1 MDDPESLLLL
11 LILCVTLLVTVFSIF
26 YTALLN
32 ISRSRLKALCGDNS
46 RNADVVGELL
56 TSYVDVLVVLRIW
69 KGAGLLII
77 GVATGIW
84 CISSF
89 TGSPLA
95 VVGVL
100 LSLAVVIFL
109 IEIISWKV
117 IPASS
122 EIIALRTA
130 GLIRFIHRL
139 SYPFVYF
146 FMLITSPFTKKIEEK
161 TEAKGTVTEDE
172 IKMMVEQASLQGVL
186 LKEEKEMIHSV
197 FELGETIAREIMVPR
212 LDIVAVELKSPLSTV
227 LDTTLNHGLSRIP
240 VYEESIDR
248 IIGIVHTKD
257 LLGILKE
264 ARMEAPLKDIIRPAY
279 FIPGS
284 KRISECLKEM
294 QKEKVAM
301 AVVVDEYGG
310 TDGIVTM
317 EDIIEEIVGDITDE
331 YDKDLRP
338 IEKMDDGSYIVDGK
352 TNIEDVNGELDI
364 NIPAEEFE
372 TLGGYVYGITG
383 HIPHVGETIN
393 TDSIT
398 ITVEKVLRQRIT
410 KLRIKK
416 SAVNETGNSNGNGN
430 GRFAVN
436 PGTVKSSG

>member
-1 MDDPESLLLL
+1 MDDPESQLLL

-46 RNADVVGELL
+46 RNADVVSELL
-56 TSYVDVLVVLRIW
+56 ASPVDVLVVLKIW
-69 KGAGLLII
+69 QGIGILIVGIAAGLW
-77 GVATGIW
+77 GIR
-84 CISSF
+84 SF
-89 TGSPLA
+89 TASPLA
-95 VVGVL
+95 VIGVL
-100 LSLAVVIFL
+100 LSLAALVFL
-109 IEIISWKV
+109 VEIISWKV
-117 IPASS
+117 VPAYS
-122 EIIALRTA
+122 ESIALKTA
-130 GLIRFIHRL
+130 GLIRFIHKL

-146 FMLITSPFTKKIEEK
+146 FMLITSPFTKKIEE
-161 TEAKGTVTEDE
+161 TSEAKGTVTEDE
-172 IKMMVEQASLQGVL
+172 IKMMVEEASLQGVL
-186 LKEEKEMIHSV
+186 QEDEKDMIHSV

-264 ARMEAPLKDIIRPAY
+264 EKMETPLKDIIRPAY

-331 YDKDLRP
+331 YDKDLRQ

-364 NIPAEEFE
+364 DIPAEEFE

-383 HIPHVGETIN
+383 HIPHAGETIN

-416 SAVNETGNSNGNGN
+416 NVPNETENSSGKY
-430 GRFAVN
+430 AVN
-436 PGTVKSSG
+436 PGTVKSG

>member
-1 MDDPESLLLL
+1 MDDSESQLLL
-11 LILCVTLLVTVFSIF
+11 LILCVTVLVAIISIF

-32 ISRSRLKALCGDNS
+32 TNRSRLKALCGDNS
-46 RNADVVGELL
+46 RNADVVNELL
-56 TSYVDVLVVLRIW
+56 ASPVDILAVLKIW
-69 KGAGLLII
+69 QGLGFLII
-77 GVATGIW
+77 GIAAGLWGIR
-84 CISSF
+84 SF
-89 TGSPLA
+89 VGSPLT
-95 VVGVL
+95 VIGVL
-100 LSLAVVIFL
+100 LLLAVFVFL
-109 IEIISWKV
+109 VEIISWKV
-117 IPASS
+117 IPAYS
-122 EIIALRTA
+122 ETIALRTA
-130 GLIRFIHRL
+130 RLIRFIHKL
-139 SYPFVYF
+139 SFPFVYF
-146 FMLITSPFTKKIEEK
+146 FMLITSPFTKKIEE
-161 TEAKGTVTEDE
+161 TSEAKGTVTEDE
-172 IKMMVEQASLQGVL
+172 IKMMVEEASLQGVL
-186 LKEEKEMIHSV
+186 EEEEKEMIHSV

-264 ARMEAPLKDIIRPAY
+264 EKMETPLKDIIRPAY

-284 KRISECLKEM
+284 KKISECLKEM

-331 YDKDLRP
+331 YDKDIRP
-338 IEKMDDGSYIVDGK
+338 IEKMDDGSYIVDAK

-364 NIPAEEFE
+364 DIPAEEFE
-372 TLGGYVYGITG
+372 TIGGYVYGMTG
-383 HIPHVGETIN
+383 HIPHVGETIH

-416 SAVNETGNSNGNGN
+416 SEPNEKENGNGKC
-430 GRFAVN
+430 AVN
-436 PGTVKSSG
+436 PGTVKSG

>member
-1 MDDPESLLLL
+1 MDDPESQLLL

-46 RNADVVGELL
+46 RNADVVSELL
-56 TSYVDVLVVLRIW
+56 ASPVDVLVVLKIW
-69 KGAGLLII
+69 QGIGILIVGIAAGLW
-77 GVATGIW
+77 GIR
-84 CISSF
+84 SF
-89 TGSPLA
+89 TESPLA
-95 VVGVL
+95 VIGVL
-100 LSLAVVIFL
+100 LSLAALVFL
-109 IEIISWKV
+109 VEIISWKV
-117 IPASS
+117 IPAYS
-122 EIIALRTA
+122 ESIALKTA
-130 GLIRFIHRL
+130 GLIRFIHKL
-139 SYPFVYF
+139 SYPFIYF
-146 FMLITSPFTKKIEEK
+146 FMLITSPFTKKIEE
-161 TEAKGTVTEDE
+161 TSEAKGTVTEDE
-172 IKMMVEQASLQGVL
+172 IKMMVEEASLQGVL
-186 LKEEKEMIHSV
+186 QEDEKDMIHSV

-264 ARMEAPLKDIIRPAY
+264 EKMETPLKDIIRPAY

-331 YDKDLRP
+331 YDKDLRQ

-364 NIPAEEFE
+364 DIPAEEFE

-383 HIPHVGETIN
+383 HIPHAGETIN
-393 TDSIT
+393 TESIT

-416 SAVNETGNSNGNGN
+416 NVPNETDNCNGKY
-430 GRFAVN
+430 AVN
-436 PGTVKSSG
+436 PGTVKSG